1 MKKYFLFVLGFVTI
15 YPNLAFNQ
23 TVWKKYFNPP
33 GTRSYAR
40 TLCETYDGGYLV
52 GGRYKVTGIF
62 DKAWLVKSDING
74 DLLYEKKLSAPDLE
88 SSINCLSATSD
99 GGFIV
104 GGGYWSS
111 STHRK
116 SYVAKFN
123 ACAEIE
129 WCTALEPPTP
139 LERAYFHGGIHELP
153 DGSYIGHRILNAF
166 TFDQD
171 RQDLVKFNHNGSIQW
186 INAYG
191 HCTTGEWEGEIGY
204 WMMVT
209 SDTGFLVSGESYY
222 RVEPNKMSIRPMWY
236 KVSNDGEL
244 LWIRHWVTGYLSDK
258 GEARRTI
265 ESHNGYSYFTSGTF
279 GSPLTKATLF
289 KLSTSGDTLYRQRIW
304 DDSLAKAGLAHEIH
318 SYNDTSMLIS
328 TQYGLTSSDNWWS
341 VNIIDT
347 LGNIRDQIKEEED
360 FIIVRLQ
367 LTFDGKVIA
376 QGVTDIGNSTH
387 PEMFGLYKFNSDLE
401 FDSIYTVPRIYDSL
415 CPHPI
420 ISDTIILPDHCTTV
434 SIPEIAFTAKSQ
446 QLKIFPN
453 PGRDFITVEI
463 PGYSVSF
470 NNYGA
475 LNEQQLRPLKGNVTF
490 CIYNTQGKKITQIE
504 ASADLK
510 NLAVDI
516 SRWNSGVYFIEL
528 QHESKRIAAGKFI
541 KK

>member
-40 TLCETYDGGYLV
+40 TLCEAYDGGYLI
-52 GGRYKVTGIF
+52 GGNYKVTGIL

-74 DLLYEKKLSAPDLE
+74 DLLYEKKLFAPE
-88 SSINCLSATSD
+88 NMAWISCMSTTSD
-99 GGFIV
+99 GGYIV
-104 GGGYWSS
+104 GGGYTT
-111 STHRK
+111 STPVWL

-123 ACAEIE
+123 PCGEIE
-129 WCTALEPPTP
+129 WCTTVEPPAP
-139 LERAYFHGGIHELP
+139 LHGAYFYGGIHELP
-153 DGSYIGHRILNAF
+153 DGCYIGHRYLKIYS
-166 TFDQD
+166 FDHD
-171 RQDLVKFNHNGSIQW
+171 RQDLVKFNHDGSIQW

-191 HCTTGEWEGEIGY
+191 HCTTGEWESDIGY

-244 LWIRHWVTGYLSDK
+244 LWIRHWVTGYLYDS
-258 GEARRTI
+258 GEARRTM
-265 ESHNGYSYFTSGTF
+265 ESANGYSYFTSGKF
-279 GSPLTKATLF
+279 GSPKQKPTLF
-289 KLSTSGDTLYRQRIW
+289 KLSTLGDTLFRQRIW
-304 DDSLAKAGLAHEIH
+304 DDSLSYSGLAHEIH
-318 SYNDTSMLIS
+318 LYNDTSMLIA

-347 LGNIRDQIKEEED
+347 LGNIRDQINEEED
-360 FIIVRLQ
+360 FIIVRLE

-401 FDSIYTVPRIYDSL
+401 FDSIYTVPRVYDSL

-434 SIPEIAFTAKSQ
+434 SIPEIAFTAQLQ

-453 PGRDFITVEI
+453 PCKDFITVEI

-470 NNYGA
+470 NNYGT
-475 LNEQQLRPLKGNVTF
+475 LNEQRLRPLKGNVTF

-504 ASADLK
+504 ASANSK

-516 SRWNSGVYFIEL
+516 SQWNSGIYFIEL
-528 QHESKRIAAGKFI
+528 LHESDRIATGKFI
-541 KK
+541 KY